1 LLHVQRSP
9 NPILVA
15 RVDNDGF
22 FARLREKLS
31 WGGLV
36 DRD

>member
-1 LLHVQRSP
+1 VQRSA

-22 FARLREKLS
+22 FSRLREKLN
-31 WGGLV
+31 WGGLA